1 MNTTALGSSLLGII
15 LAILPTNIAVEPSG
29 PPGRRWVLVQSEFD
43 YLPATQHR
51 ITLHARQMT
60 PQAFVDA
67 LEKESGL
74 TIELQ
79 GDLPSAPLLSVSFR
93 AVDRKEAF
101 QWLAERLPI
110 AFLAKPPNTLVIF
123 VNGKRGSSE
132 GS

>member
-1 MNTTALGSSLLGII
+1 MNTTALGSPLLGII
-15 LAILPTNIAVEPSG
+15 LATLPTNIA
-29 PPGRRWVLVQSEFD
+29 PPGRHWVLVQSEFD
-43 YLPATQHR
+43 YLPATPHR

-67 LEKESGL
+67 LARESGL
-74 TIELQ
+74 AIELQ
-79 GDLPSAPLLSVSFR
+79 GELPKAPLLSVSFR

-101 QWLAERLPI
+101 QWLAQRLPV
-110 AFLAKPPNTLVIF
+110 AFMAKPPNTLLIF